1 MLRQVEVEG
10 GFGAVL
16 KRGEREAGTILVV
29 ITQRGENARIFE
41 RMPDPEGGRKWHR
54 MRSQDSE
61 NKQEIDEYLSR
72 RTHQDDDLWIVE
84 LDSADAERFI
94 VSYP

>member
-41 RMPDPEGGRKWHR
+41 RMPDPEGGRKWHCL
-54 MRSQDSE
+54 RSQDSE
-61 NKQEIDEYLSR
+61 NKQEIDDYLSR
-72 RTHQDDDLWIVE
+72 RMRQDDDLWIVE